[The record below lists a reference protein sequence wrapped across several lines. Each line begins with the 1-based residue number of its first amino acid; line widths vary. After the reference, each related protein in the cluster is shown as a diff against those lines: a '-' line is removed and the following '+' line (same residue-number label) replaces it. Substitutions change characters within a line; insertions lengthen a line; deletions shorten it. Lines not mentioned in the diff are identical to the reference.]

1 MPRTPRGTRFRQYL
15 FRVLVLHGPAS
26 LCDKPLDGCNIHL
39 FSLARFSNSDTDLR
53 LHLVISVGFR
63 PSQRLCRFFVMMLTH
78 AKSDGGKV
86 EVPPSFF
93 FLLTSASQHD

>member
-1 MPRTPRGTRFRQYL
+1 MRQYI

-26 LCDKPLDGCNIHL
+26 LCDIPPNGYSHL
-39 FSLARFSNSDTDLR
+39 RDFQPPIRICV
-53 LHLVISVGFR
+53 HILVISAGFR

-78 AKSDGGKV
+78 VKSDGGKV

-93 FLLTSASQHD
+93 S